1 MFTLLNKSWLQNAF
15 NVNLNFPKPLK
26 TIVPF
31 FSFNLMIYVGRQWIR
46 IEVINESLKTEKNIF
61 QGKFSE
67 DFFFLDI
74 AESTVEK
81 KENRKYP

>member
-1 MFTLLNKSWLQNAF
+1 
-15 NVNLNFPKPLK
+15 
-26 TIVPF
+26 
-31 FSFNLMIYVGRQWIR
+31 MIYVGRQWIR